1 MQHAGLISTETM
13 LYCANA
19 MQEVMKVIKETKTV
33 IGQAWK
39 EQRNREVE
47 KNMKIEAE
55 KMSKKNIKSV
65 SPSRKSK
72 LSSRGHPNSNLT
84 WSSLNAC
91 RSPNRSASTPLS
103 PSRPP
108 FPISRGRRLVNAAV
122 NMQKS
127 LNFESNNY
135 SDASSQKES
144 ESEDEL
150 YFSPCTTPNPPDGS
164 TETVVG
170 EIFTTPRLLPAYK

>member
-1 MQHAGLISTETM
+1 M
-13 LYCANA
+13 
-19 MQEVMKVIKETKTV
+19 
-33 IGQAWK
+33 
-39 EQRNREVE
+39 
-47 KNMKIEAE
+47 
-55 KMSKKNIKSV
+55 
-65 SPSRKSK
+65 
-72 LSSRGHPNSNLT
+72 LSSPNSNLKG
-84 WSSLNAC
+84 
-91 RSPNRSASTPLS
+91 
-103 PSRPP
+103 SRVPP